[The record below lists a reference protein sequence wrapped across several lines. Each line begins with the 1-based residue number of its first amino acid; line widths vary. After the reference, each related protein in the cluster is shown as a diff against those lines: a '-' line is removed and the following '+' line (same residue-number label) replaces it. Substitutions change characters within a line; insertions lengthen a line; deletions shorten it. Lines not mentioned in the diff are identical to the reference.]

1 MTNILFSPAD
11 AGSSLAIELE
21 RGGARAVTWPELRI
35 DAPENCFGLDD
46 AIENLFGY
54 DWLALKN
61 ERAAASFLR
70 RFQNNH
76 ELNELDDLKT
86 IAIGDSTS
94 EILVRSNVH
103 VDVAIDQL
111 PSENIF
117 ATLAAYAGDLN
128 GLSFLLPSA
137 RLTCELFEQQLSEAG
152 ARVDNVTAYRTTSDN
167 QRLAQLMALLVGGG
181 IDGVIFTN
189 SSAVDEFSRLVD
201 TNDLP
206 RVLAGVAVVCRDPE
220 TAQAAREFGLPANKT
235 VPEPFSAD
243 ALAKLINAH
252 G

>member
-1 MTNILFSPAD
+1 MTNILLSPAD
-11 AGSSLAIELE
+11 LGSLLAIELE
-21 RGGARAVTWPELRI
+21 RCGVRVVTWPELRI
-35 DAPENCFGLDD
+35 DAPENCFDLDE

-86 IAIGDSTS
+86 LAIGYPTS

-103 VDVAIDQL
+103 VDVAIDRL

-117 ATLAAYAGDLN
+117 AALAGYAGDLN
-128 GLSFLLPSA
+128 GLAFLMPSA
-137 RLTCELFEQQLSEAG
+137 GLNCELFEQQLAEGG
-152 ARVDNVTAYRTTSDN
+152 ARVDNVTSYRTTSDN

-181 IDGVIFTN
+181 IEGVIFTN
-189 SSAVDEFSRLVD
+189 SSALDEFTRLVD
-201 TNDLP
+201 TNDLS
-206 RVLAGVAVVCRDPE
+206 RVLAGVAVVCADPE
-220 TAQAAREFGLPANKT
+220 TARTACEFGLSANKT
-235 VPEPFSAD
+235 VPEPFSAE